1 MLRPA
6 DRRSGQMIVLFALSL
21 IAIVLVVGLV
31 VDGGFAFA
39 QRRTAQ
45 NAADFA
51 AIAGTRIVAE
61 RGSVTA

>member
-31 VDGGFAFA
+31 VDGGFAFSYA
-39 QRRTAQ
+39 GRR
-45 NAADFA
+45 
-51 AIAGTRIVAE
+51 R
-61 RGSVTA
+61 